1 MGKEFDVLEGPGDPF
16 SGNLMRLEMGDLLS
30 FKVDLSGIG
39 RVDSADAIKDGGLSR
54 PIRSDDRID
63 PAFFDLK
70 AHIVNGLDATK
81 SNGQIFNFED

>member
-16 SGNLMRLEMGDLLS
+16 LGYLVRFEMGDLFSLEEN
-30 FKVDLSGIG
+30 LSGIG
-39 RVDSADAIKDGGLSR
+39 RVDSADAIKDGGFSR

-70 AHIVNGLDATK
+70 AHIVDGFDATK
-81 SNGQIFNFED
+81 SNGQIFNFKD